1 MANYNTVNDKLHSE
15 EINQSASLLD
25 NTSNIIAIIS
35 HEFKT
40 PLTAIA
46 SAVDLIAAKLHID
59 NYMDPFYKKNMSK
72 ITTEIFK
79 LNSMLDEILTMSNI
93 ISNSIEIKKE
103 LTDVQE
109 VLNDLKA
116 QYFTDRKDARTFKIK
131 VAGTHHK
138 IYADKK
144 QLSTIFSNLINN
156 AMKFSHKKMPSVE
169 LIYTEHALTIT
180 IEDDGIGIPAEDLPY
195 LFKPFYRGSNVD
207 SIEGTGLG
215 LHIVNNFVT
224 ANNGKIS
231 VKSEQNNGTIF
242 TLEFP
247 YSL

>member
-1 MANYNTVNDKLHSE
+1 MPNVNTDTDHS
-15 EINQSASLLD
+15 ISLLD

-40 PLTAIA
+40 PLTAIS

-93 ISNSIEIKKE
+93 ISNSVEIRKE
-103 LTDVQE
+103 LVDVQE
-109 VLNDLKA
+109 VLNNLKA

-131 VAGTHHK
+131 ESGTYHKK
-138 IYADKK
+138 IYADKN

-156 AMKFSHKKMPSVE
+156 ALKFSHKKMPTVVLMYE
-169 LIYTEHALTIT
+169 EHSIIIK
-180 IEDDGIGIPAEDLPY
+180 IEDDGIGIPPEDLPY

-215 LHIVNNFVT
+215 LHIVSNFVT
-224 ANNGKIS
+224 ANNGKIF
-231 VKSEQNNGTIF
+231 VQSEQNIGTTF

-247 YSL
+247 YE

>member
-1 MANYNTVNDKLHSE
+1 
-15 EINQSASLLD
+15 
-25 NTSNIIAIIS
+25 
-35 HEFKT
+35 
-40 PLTAIA
+40 
-46 SAVDLIAAKLHID
+46 
-59 NYMDPFYKKNMSK
+59 
-72 ITTEIFK
+72 
-79 LNSMLDEILTMSNI
+79 MLDEILTMSNI
-93 ISNSIEIKKE
+93 ISNSIEIRKE
-103 LTDVQE
+103 LIDAAE

-131 VAGTHHK
+131 ASGTHHR

-156 AMKFSHKKMPSVE
+156 ALKFSHKKMPTVS
-169 LIYTEHALTIT
+169 LIYEEHTLIIK
-180 IEDDGIGIPAEDLPY
+180 IEDDGIGIPPEDLPY

-215 LHIVNNFVT
+215 LHIVSNFVT

-231 VKSEQNNGTIF
+231 VQSEQNIGTTF

-247 YSL
+247 YE

>member
-1 MANYNTVNDKLHSE
+1 MPNLNTVNDKPHSE
-15 EINQSASLLD
+15 DINQSISLLD

-40 PLTAIA
+40 PLTAIS
-46 SAVDLIAAKLHID
+46 SAVELIAAKLHID

-72 ITTEIFK
+72 ITAEIFK

-93 ISNSIEIKKE
+93 ISNSVEIKKE
-103 LTDVQE
+103 LTDVHE

-131 VAGTHHK
+131 VYGTHRK
-138 IYADKK
+138 IYVDKK

-156 AMKFSHKKMPSVE
+156 ALKFSHKKMPIVVLNYE
-169 LIYTEHALTIT
+169 EHTLIIKV
-180 IEDDGIGIPAEDLPY
+180 EDDGIGIPPVDLPY

-231 VKSEQNNGTIF
+231 VQSEQNTGTTF
-242 TLEFP
+242 TLEFT
-247 YSL
+247 YE

>member
-1 MANYNTVNDKLHSE
+1 MPNLNTVNDKPTSE
-15 EINQSASLLD
+15 DVSQFISLLD

-40 PLTAIA
+40 PLTAIS

-93 ISNSIEIKKE
+93 ISNSVEIKKE
-103 LTDVQE
+103 FTDVLE
-109 VLNDLKA
+109 IVNDLKA
-116 QYFTDRKDARTFKIK
+116 QYFSDRKDARTFKIK
-131 VAGTHHK
+131 VSGTHQK

-156 AMKFSHKKMPSVE
+156 ALKFSHKKMPTVE
-169 LIYTEHALTIT
+169 LKYNEQTLTVT
-180 IEDDGIGIPAEDLPY
+180 VEDDGIGIPPADLPY

-215 LHIVNNFVT
+215 LHIVSNFVA

-231 VKSEQNNGTIF
+231 VKSEQNSGTIF

-247 YSL
+247 YE

>member
-1 MANYNTVNDKLHSE
+1 MSDLNN
-15 EINQSASLLD
+15 
-25 NTSNIIAIIS
+25 NTSNIIAIVS

-40 PLTAIA
+40 PLTAIS

-79 LNSMLDEILTMSNI
+79 LNNMLDEILTMSNI

-116 QYFTDRKDARTFKIK
+116 HYFTDRKDARTFKIK
-131 VAGTHHK
+131 VSGTHNK
-138 IYADKK
+138 IYVDKK

-156 AMKFSHKKMPSVE
+156 ALKFSNKKMPAVE
-169 LIYTEHALTIT
+169 LKYEEQALIIA
-180 IEDDGIGIPAEDLPY
+180 IEDDGIGIPPQDLPY
-195 LFKPFYRGSNVD
+195 LFQPFYRGSNVNN
-207 SIEGTGLG
+207 IEGTGLG
-215 LHIVNNFVT
+215 LHIVKNFVT
-224 ANNGKIS
+224 ANNGTIT
-231 VKSEQNNGTIF
+231 VQSEQNKGTIF
-242 TLEFP
+242 ILKFAYTGL
-247 YSL
+247 